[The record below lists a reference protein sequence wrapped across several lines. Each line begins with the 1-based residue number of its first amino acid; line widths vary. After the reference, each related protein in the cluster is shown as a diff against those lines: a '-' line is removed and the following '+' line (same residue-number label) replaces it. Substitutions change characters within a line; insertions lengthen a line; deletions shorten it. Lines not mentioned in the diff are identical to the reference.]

1 MMGIVSSGRAWFGGL
16 TVVRSS
22 ADLAHL
28 VKEAEVLSGLPG
40 RRFVVAGADRI
51 EYRIS
56 VGQCHLEVARLG
68 NAGEALHTEVV
79 SPEDIDLHQVGE
91 ALRNGQLFAAGVE

>member
-1 MMGIVSSGRAWFGGL
+1 MMGIVSSCQALFSGL
-16 TVVRSS
+16 TAVRSNT
-22 ADLAHL
+22 DLQHL

-40 RRFVVAGADRI
+40 RRFIVAGADRL

-56 VGQCHLEVARLG
+56 LGQCHLEIARIDPG
-68 NAGEALHTEVV
+68 GEALHMDVL
-79 SPEDIDLHQVGE
+79 SPEDLDLHQVGE